1 MSKWI
6 IFGAGEFGKEI
17 YEIFFKEKKN
27 LFYFVDDLKSEKKI
41 FGIPVISTEKI
52 LKEKKIFNFVIAI
65 LNNDIRNKIINKLKK
80 KKKLKTPKFN
90 S

>member
-17 YEIFFKEKKN
+17 YKKFSLKKKN

-52 LKEKKIFNFVIAI
+52 LKEKKNLI
-65 LNNDIRNKIINKLKK
+65 LL
-80 KKKLKTPKFN
+80 
-90 S
+90 